1 MLFTNKIKKIQF
13 KESIKVVVA
22 YMETYNTNVWFPQIS
37 ILSSWKVNGN
47 SKGRGGGGVSTAKL
61 FKEKYEA
68 ELEIP
73 GGGRFKRKH
82 LPWGRYDYSW
92 TTQCN
97 TVKQVPFSS
106 LTELI
111 P

>member
-1 MLFTNKIKKIQF
+1 
-13 KESIKVVVA
+13 
-22 YMETYNTNVWFPQIS
+22 MECQ
-37 ILSSWKVNGN
+37 WKFQGE
-47 SKGRGGGGVSTAKL
+47 GGGGGVSTAKL

-97 TVKQVPFSS
+97 TVKEVPFSS